1 MLLSTM
7 SKLISLISNLM
18 ARKKVEENVVL
29 DTLPEEV
36 KDEVVE
42 VRDEEFHK
50 KHTGAQ
56 DNIIYG

>member
-1 MLLSTM
+1 M
-7 SKLISLISNLM
+7 SRIISLIKSM
-18 ARKKVEENVVL
+18 AKKKVEVLEDVVL
-29 DTLPEEV
+29 DVLPEAV

>member
-1 MLLSTM
+1 M
-7 SKLISLISNLM
+7 SRIISLIKSM
-18 ARKKVEENVVL
+18 AKKKVEVLDVVL
-29 DTLPEEV
+29 DVLPEAV

>member
-1 MLLSTM
+1 
-7 SKLISLISNLM
+7 M
-18 ARKKVEENVVL
+18 AKKKVEVLEDVVL

-42 VRDEEFHK
+42 VRDKAFYA

-56 DNIIYG
+56 DNVIYG

>member
-1 MLLSTM
+1 
-7 SKLISLISNLM
+7 M
-18 ARKKVEENVVL
+18 AKKTVVVEDVVL

-36 KDEVVE
+36 KDQE
-42 VRDEEFHK
+42 VRDDAFYA